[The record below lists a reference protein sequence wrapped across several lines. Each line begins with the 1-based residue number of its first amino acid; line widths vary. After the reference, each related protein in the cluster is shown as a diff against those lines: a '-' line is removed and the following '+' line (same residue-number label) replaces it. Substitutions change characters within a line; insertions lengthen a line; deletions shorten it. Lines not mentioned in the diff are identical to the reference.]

1 METLESLRRQLR
13 TAEDVGAVVSTMKG
27 LAAVNVRRYQ
37 RASDAMVTYVRTIEL
52 GLQAVLRQ
60 HPELLAPAPPHRGDT
75 PQEVLVVFGSDQGLC
90 GPINRH
96 VADHARAEATSAPAP
111 AGGRLVVAVGLRL
124 AHELERV
131 GLPAAVST
139 RQPATP
145 EAIAPNVR
153 DLVVRIDA
161 WRSAQDTSRVRLVHA
176 RPVQRGALSFE
187 PGAVTLWP
195 LDPVRLADLRASPWP
210 TRALPSVRG
219 PWEAVFAHLVRE
231 RLFATVYLAEAASLA
246 AIEASRLVAMQ
257 AAEHNLEER
266 LEDLHERFHRQR
278 QAAIT
283 AELLDVIAGAEAV
296 G

>member
-1 METLESLRRQLR
+1 VETLESLRRQLR
-13 TAEDVGAVVSTMKG
+13 TAQDVEAVVSTMKG

-37 RASDAMVTYVRTIEL
+37 RASDAMVAYVHTIEL

-60 HPELLAPAPPHRGDT
+60 HPELLSPGPAGRGAE
-75 PQEVLVVFGSDQGLC
+75 PREVLVVFGSDQGLC

-96 VADHARAEATSAPAP
+96 VADRAHVEVAAGPAP

-131 GLPAAVST
+131 GLPATVSI

-145 EAIAPNVR
+145 EAIASHVR
-153 DLVVRIDA
+153 ELVVRIDA
-161 WRSAQDTSRVRLVHA
+161 WRREVATSRVRLVHA
-176 RPVQRGALSFE
+176 RPIQRGAMSYE
-187 PGAVTLWP
+187 PDAVTLWP
-195 LDPVRLADLRASPWP
+195 LDPRWLADLRARPWA
-210 TRALPSVRG
+210 TRALPSFRG
-219 PWEAVFAHLVRE
+219 PWDEVFAHLVRE
-231 RLFATVYLAEAASLA
+231 RLFATVYLADAASLA

-283 AELLDVIAGAEAV
+283 AELLDVIAGAEAA

>member
-1 METLESLRRQLR
+1 VETLERLRRQLR
-13 TAEDVGAVVSTMKG
+13 TAEDVEAVVSTMKG

-37 RASDAMVTYVRTIEL
+37 RASDAMADYARTIEL

-60 HPELLAPAPPHRGDT
+60 HAELLAAGPAGRAAAPR
-75 PQEVLVVFGSDQGLC
+75 EVLVVFGSDQGLC

-96 VADHARAEATSAPAP
+96 VADRVRAEVVAAPAP
-111 AGGRLVVAVGLRL
+111 ADGRLLVAVGLRL

-131 GLPAAVST
+131 GLPATVST

-145 EAIAPNVR
+145 ETIAPHVR

-161 WRSAQDTSRVRLVHA
+161 WRSEQATSRVRLVHA
-176 RPVQRGALSFE
+176 RPVQRGALSYE
-187 PGAVTLWP
+187 PHAVTLWP
-195 LDPVRLADLRASPWP
+195 LDPLWLADLRARPWP
-210 TRALPSVRG
+210 TRALPSFRG
-219 PWEAVFAHLVRE
+219 SWEAVFAHLVRE

-283 AELLDVIAGAEAV
+283 AELLDVIAGAEAA

>member
-1 METLESLRRQLR
+1 VETLETLRRQLR
-13 TAEDVGAVVSTMKG
+13 AAEDVGAVVSTMKG

-37 RASDAMVTYVRTIEL
+37 RASDAMVAYVRTIEL
-52 GLQAVLRQ
+52 GLQAVVRQ
-60 HPELLAPAPPHRGDT
+60 HPETLAPPRRRRGGAPR
-75 PQEVLVVFGSDQGLC
+75 EVLVVFGSDQGLC

-96 VADHARAEATSAPAP
+96 VADRAHDEASATPAP
-111 AGGRLVVAVGLRL
+111 GGRLVVAVGLRL

-131 GLPAAVST
+131 GLPATVST

-145 EAIAPNVR
+145 EAIAPHVR
-153 DLVVRIDA
+153 DLVVRIDR
-161 WRSAQDTSRVRLVHA
+161 WRREGPTSRIRLVHA
-176 RPVQRGALSFE
+176 RPVQRGALSYE
-187 PGAVTLWP
+187 PDAVTLWP
-195 LDPVRLADLRASPWP
+195 LDPAWLADLRARPWP
-210 TRALPSVRG
+210 TRALPSFRG

-231 RLFATVYLAEAASLA
+231 RLFATVYLADAASLA
-246 AIEASRLVAMQ
+246 AIEASRLAAMQ

-283 AELLDVIAGAEAV
+283 TELLDVIAGAEAV

>member
-1 METLESLRRQLR
+1 VETLESLRRQLR
-13 TAEDVGAVVSTMKG
+13 AAEDVEAVVSTMKG

-37 RASDAMVTYVRTIEL
+37 RAADAMVAYVRTIEL

-60 HPELLAPAPPHRGDT
+60 HPELLVPEPPRRGAAPR
-75 PQEVLVVFGSDQGLC
+75 EVLIVFGSDQGLC

-96 VADHARAEATSAPAP
+96 VADHARDEVTAGRAP
-111 AGGRLVVAVGLRL
+111 AGDRLVVAVGLRL

-131 GLPAAVST
+131 GLPPTVRS

-145 EAIAPNVR
+145 EAIAPHVH

-161 WRSAQDTSRVRLVHA
+161 WRRERTTSRVRLVHA
-176 RPVQRGALSFE
+176 RPVQRGVLSYE
-187 PGAVTLWP
+187 PDAVTLWP
-195 LDPVRLADLRASPWP
+195 LDPAWLADLRARAWP
-210 TRALPSVRG
+210 TRALPSFRG

-246 AIEASRLVAMQ
+246 SIEASRLVAMQ

-283 AELLDVIAGAEAV
+283 AELLDVIAGAEAA

>member
-13 TAEDVGAVVSTMKG
+13 TAEDVEAVVSTRKG

-37 RASDAMVTYVRTIEL
+37 RASDAMVAYVRTIEL

-75 PQEVLVVFGSDQGLC
+75 PREVLVVFGSDQGLC

-96 VADHARAEATSAPAP
+96 VADHARAEVTAVPAP

-131 GLPAAVST
+131 GLPATVST

-145 EAIAPNVR
+145 EAIAPHVR

-176 RPVQRGALSFE
+176 RPVQRGALSYE
-187 PGAVTLWP
+187 PEAVTLWP
-195 LDPVRLADLRASPWP
+195 LDPVRLADLRVRPWP
-210 TRALPSVRG
+210 TRALPSFRG
-219 PWEAVFAHLVRE
+219 PWEAVFSHLVRE

-257 AAEHNLEER
+257 AAEHSLEER

-283 AELLDVIAGAEAV
+283 AELLDVIAGAEAA